1 MLSNIIQGIIQGL
14 TEFLPVS
21 SSGHLTLF
29 QHFTGSHDLEANIF
43 TDIALH
49 FGTLL
54 AVIFYF
60 RADLLPFFTVSGL
73 KDSKVRRLGIL
84 IITASVPTA
93 IIGLFFEKKFEAVF
107 SSPSLVAIAL
117 FVTGLLLLISEK
129 FKTRHNSE
137 KAKNVTELTY
147 AKAAIVGI
155 AQGLAVTPGISRSG
169 STIAAGLLFNLKGE
183 DAARF
188 SFLLMIPA
196 VGGATLLHVL
206 KVFKTGIPSSVDL
219 PALMLGMI
227 AAAITG
233 FLSLRFL
240 SYIIKK
246 QKLSY
251 FAYYLFAVSLTAL
264 FFINF
269 AG

>member
-60 RADLLPFFTVSGL
+60 RADLLPFFTISGL
-73 KDSKVRRLGIL
+73 KDSKVRRLGLL
-84 IITASVPTA
+84 IITASIPTA
-93 IIGLFFEKKFEAVF
+93 LIGLFFEKKFEAVF
-107 SSPSLVAIAL
+107 SSPSLVAAAL
-117 FVTGLLLLISEK
+117 FVTGLMLLIAEK
-129 FKTRHNSE
+129 MKTKE
-137 KAKNVTELTY
+137 KTNELENITELTY
-147 AKAAIVGI
+147 TKAAIVGV
-155 AQGLAVTPGISRSG
+155 AQGLAVTPGLSRSG
-169 STIAAGLLFNLKGE
+169 ITIAAGLLSNLKGE
-183 DAARF
+183 DSARF

-196 VGGATLLHVL
+196 VGGATLLHIL
-206 KVFKTGIPSSVDL
+206 KAFKSGIPASVEVSGL
-219 PALMLGMI
+219 LLGMI
-227 AAAITG
+227 TAAITG

-251 FAYYLFAVSLTAL
+251 FAYYLFAVSLAAL